1 MFMKLKFLLLASVV
15 LCVKMGIAQ
24 ETHFS
29 LFDMSP
35 MTLNPAQTGAFL
47 GTARIGGLYRNQG
60 FAISNL
66 RDFNTPS
73 IYVDAPIMR
82 GFRKQDWVGVGG
94 AFVRDQVG
102 ILRLVNTYSILS
114 ASYHLGLDKKGKS
127 VLTLGIQGGGISRKG
142 LNVGKSRGL
151 FLEEFIDIANGG
163 GGLTTSADDVLLA
176 LDEGAMGS
184 PGTGTGNKSKAK
196 SVADYAAGLMFKTK
210 IDKESALEI
219 GFMAGH
225 LSHPKYAFSQTGAGD
240 AGKRSLRL
248 GAHAKF
254 SRALNETWSI
264 EPTLYYQSLGK
275 ANEMLIQGWAGYKV
289 NQTTKVNFGLGY
301 RVGDALNVLFG
312 VQLKDIKVAL
322 AYDITVSSKS
332 SINNG
337 NGAVEFAAYYILK
350 KYKKPDVKP
359 KILCPRL

>member
-1 MFMKLKFLLLASVV
+1 MKLKFLLFVALVF
-15 LCVKMGIAQ
+15 CTKMGVAQ
-24 ETHFS
+24 ETHFT

-35 MTLNPAQTGAFL
+35 MTLNPAQTGAFF

-66 RDFNTPS
+66 KDYNTPS

-94 AFVRDQVG
+94 AFIRDQVG
-102 ILRLVNTYSILS
+102 VLKLVNTYSKLA
-114 ASYHLGLDKKGKS
+114 ASYHLGLDKKGTS
-127 VLTLGIQGGGISRKG
+127 VLTLGIQGGGVSRKG
-142 LNVGKSRGL
+142 LNVGKDGGL
-151 FLEEFIDIANGG
+151 FLEEFVAIANGG
-163 GGLTTSADDVLLA
+163 GGLNTSLDDVITA
-176 LDEGAMGS
+176 LDENAPSGGS
-184 PGTGTGNKSKAK
+184 GNKKGGK
-196 SVADYAAGLMFKTK
+196 SFSDYAAGLMFKTK
-210 IDKESALEI
+210 FDKESSFEI

-225 LSHPKYAFSQTGAGD
+225 LTRPKYAFKQTGGED
-240 AGKRSLRL
+240 AYRKPLRF
-248 GAHAKF
+248 GAHAKM
-254 SRALNETWSI
+254 SMPLNESWSI

-275 ANEMLIQGWAGYKV
+275 ANEILVQGWAGYKV
-289 NQTTKVNFGLGY
+289 NPTTKINFGLGY

-312 VQLKDIKVAL
+312 AQIKDIKVAL
-322 AYDITVSSKS
+322 AYDVTISSKS